1 MSRIIT
7 EYTGRV
13 RHETSQDGE
22 SIEKIMIG
30 NNKILHG
37 IWSILERHN
46 GKMICLSIEELS
58 ANTEIIDKTAIEF
71 RTEVKKDE

>member
-37 IWSILERHN
+37 IWSILESHN

-71 RTEVKKDE
+71 RTEVKRDE